1 MYCAFI
7 MDTFKL
13 PRLIST
19 ILKSNFILSEIGPV
33 LFPAKKYPNGQ
44 FYVEDGS
51 EQLKPIAI
59 PDFLTDE
66 TSSVVQQEC
75 LGVFGDSS
83 DPEKFVLQVV
93 NCSEKSLVFY
103 TSNKT
108 EQVTNIG
115 LPVLPCYTPPSEN
128 IQINAPNRKKR
139 SLG

>member
-1 MYCAFI
+1 MIF
-7 MDTFKL
+7 
-13 PRLIST
+13 
-19 ILKSNFILSEIGPV
+19 SEIGPV
-33 LFPAKKYPNGQ
+33 LFPAKKYPDGE

-51 EQLKPIAI
+51 KQLKPITI

-66 TSSVVQQEC
+66 TSSVIQQEC
-75 LGVFGDSS
+75 LGVFGDST
-83 DPEKFVLQVV
+83 DPAKLVLQVV
-93 NCSEKSLVFY
+93 NCSEKSLVFF

-128 IQINAPNRKKR
+128 IRSNATNRKKR

>member
-1 MYCAFI
+1 MIF
-7 MDTFKL
+7 
-13 PRLIST
+13 
-19 ILKSNFILSEIGPV
+19 SEIGPV
-33 LFPAKKYPNGQ
+33 LFPAKKYPDGE

-51 EQLKPIAI
+51 KQLKPITI

-66 TSSVVQQEC
+66 TSSVIQQEC
-75 LGVFGDSS
+75 LGVFGDST
-83 DPEKFVLQVV
+83 DPAKLVLQVV
-93 NCSEKSLVFY
+93 NCSEKSLVFF

-128 IQINAPNRKKR
+128 IQSNATNRKKR